1 MYSIPRCGQVDS
13 SWNQNSRNCRDPC
26 YSWVITG
33 IFWATPRPTSGTR
46 VIRGRN
52 TRHPDQRCYLF
63 AGGCSDPREQS
74 SAPQGSHEKTQKDRM
89 RHYVQN
95 QTSLRSEWIS
105 MYKCKIKF
113 RVRPYECSESCT
125 QQQTQRKDKDRP
137 TRVASKLSYLQ
148 MRTGGCDRATGLMPV
163 PEMIYLIKVGLAFIT
178 PAILVLMWSKG
189 NSTSIVKDTGY
200 GFLPHPIFHR
210 C

>member
-1 MYSIPRCGQVDS
+1 MLPF
-13 SWNQNSRNCRDPC
+13 CRQLQQ
-26 YSWVITG
+26 S
-33 IFWATPRPTSGTR
+33 AR
-46 VIRGRN
+46 
-52 TRHPDQRCYLF
+52 
-63 AGGCSDPREQS
+63 AS
-74 SAPQGSHEKTQKDRM
+74 SAPQGSHEKTRKDRM

-95 QTSLRSEWIS
+95 QTSLRSEWIF

-113 RVRPYECSESCT
+113 RVRPYECSESCA

-189 NSTSIVKDTGY
+189 NSTTIVKNTGY